1 MRRGRGGRGVMRARE
16 TDTALSRK
24 LSTWSTVLVRKA
36 GRKAGHI
43 PSEYPASSFAVA
55 VVAVVVGWLRENS
68 APLQLTIAIKIPPWA
83 PPPYELRTLAG
94 RLTFATLRRWERESR
109 EETKEAKDLV
119 STGDKRSMLQ
129 RARISFREGDDGCIG
144 IKGMSAAAR
153 LRWFRKN
160 RTVVCADNDGCF
172 YRLMR

>member
-1 MRRGRGGRGVMRARE
+1 MRARDGHGALPE
-16 TDTALSRK
+16 TFDLVDGSCKKSGKKGGPYTFGYIQRPLSPS
-24 LSTWSTVLVRKA
+24 LSS
-36 GRKAGHI
+36 
-43 PSEYPASSFAVA
+43 PSFV
-55 VVAVVVGWLRENS
+55 VVVGWLRENS

-144 IKGMSAAAR
+144 IKGMSAVAR